1 MIKSDKTQSII
12 KIIVVMFYV
21 KISCHIKMLKYYTNN
36 VLLGRQA
43 YCENSGVKFK
53 YCCRAEHMVLNYS
66 SRIAVFGDE
75 AGAFLSAGGRIE

>member
-1 MIKSDKTQSII
+1 MYLSEFLCKSSCVSTLNLLLYYIATINPLSLSLSDKTQSII

-43 YCENSGVKFK
+43 YVETLV
-53 YCCRAEHMVLNYS
+53 
-66 SRIAVFGDE
+66 
-75 AGAFLSAGGRIE
+75 